1 MSSTYAPAHDIAA
14 VDRNAP
20 PVEISSRNA
29 SDDEIL
35 GISVPVKKQR
45 ESKED
50 ATGEFEFDSPMAEPG
65 DRAPSSQ
72 LVDAVVGSEK
82 GTEPANLRPILEANP
97 ELRKAWQDANTYRET
112 FATPEEARSATAML
126 ADLNRLDALFYSREP
141 QDHAELAR
149 SIAELDP
156 EAFSSLARAMNA
168 MAAQQNGL
176 QQSAKLP
183 QQTSYRSAEPKEAP
197 KATVSESIATETRE
211 NQTAQNTR
219 TRPDISAAQ
228 SEFVQSANAAAVRSV
243 LDTIEA
249 QVEKLLPEG
258 SSRGARKRVVG
269 EIYRELDATLRTNH
283 QLARQLR
290 DAFRSGG
297 LDAEHQNA
305 VVSLVTARARQ
316 ALPSVAKR
324 VMSEWTSTVMAANQ
338 DRRDRQR
345 AAERRVDIAGSG
357 RAGNDGHRTMT
368 PREID
373 YSRLSDA
380 DILNL

>member
-1 MSSTYAPAHDIAA
+1 MSGIYASTREAA
-14 VDRNAP
+14 ASDGNAS
-20 PVEISSRNA
+20 PVEISPRNA

-35 GISVPVKKQR
+35 GISVPVKKQLKAKAG
-45 ESKED
+45 E
-50 ATGEFEFDSPMAEPG
+50 AGEFEFDSPSAESG
-65 DRAPSSQ
+65 DEASSSHAS
-72 LVDAVVGSEK
+72 DAAAESEK
-82 GTEPANLRPILEANP
+82 GSEPANLQPILEANP
-97 ELRKAWQDANTYRET
+97 ELRKAWQDANAYRET
-112 FATPEEARSATAML
+112 FATPQEARNATAL
-126 ADLNRLDALFYSREP
+126 LSDLNRLDALFYSRQP

-156 EAFSSLARAMNA
+156 AAFSSLAQAMNA
-168 MAAQQNGL
+168 ITAAQQNL
-176 QQSAKLP
+176 ASQQQPSHSVGAQRTATAAAPDSSANEGRQNQPP
-183 QQTSYRSAEPKEAP
+183 QGTSNV
-197 KATVSESIATETRE
+197 T
-211 NQTAQNTR
+211 
-219 TRPDISAAQ
+219 AAQ

-243 LDTIEA
+243 LDTVEA

-258 SSRGARKRVVG
+258 ASRGARNRVVG
-269 EIYRELDATLRTNH
+269 EIYRELDSTLRANH

-297 LDAEHQNA
+297 LDAEHENA

-316 ALPSVAKR
+316 ALPGVAKR
-324 VMSEWTSTVMAANQ
+324 VMNEWTSTVMAANQ

-357 RAGNDGHRTMT
+357 GSGNDGHRTMT